1 MQFDIRMEVA
11 TMYKTGLV
19 HNSKQEQLVASAVA
33 SQQILDANV
42 TLRSVSDWSADTS
55 ASPTAACAM
64 LQSPAR

>member
-42 TLRSVSDWSADTS
+42 TLRSVSDW
-55 ASPTAACAM
+55 
-64 LQSPAR
+64 